1 MSNDRMCEYPNYAGV
16 KCSNPVDKQEGD
28 RFYCSTHAA
37 CVQIVREHAEAGGF
51 KQNEKIS

>member
-16 KCSNPVDKQEGD
+16 KCSNPVDKQVGD